1 MTQATAAA
9 PVLRFR
15 GVSRS
20 YPGPPP
26 VRALRRV
33 DLRIERG
40 DYVAIMGPSG
50 SGKSTMLNLA
60 ALIDR
65 PSSGSLQLDGID
77 IAHLPEARR
86 TAIRAHRIGI
96 VFQSFYLLPH
106 RTALENVALAQL
118 YRGIPRRQRN
128 LAAVKALRLAGL
140 TNRTHALPS
149 TMSGGEQ
156 QRVAIARALVN
167 QPSLLL
173 FDEPTGDLDS
183 HMAAEILTVLDNLN
197 AAAYTIVLITHDP
210 GVAARAG
217 RLVTIRDGV
226 LTDHQG
232 RDQP

>member
-1 MTQATAAA
+1 MTSASVTS

-15 GVSRS
+15 SVSRS
-20 YPGPPP
+20 YPGTPP

-33 DLRIERG
+33 DLQIDRG
-40 DYVAIMGPSG
+40 DYLAIMGPSG

-65 PSSGSLQLDGID
+65 PSSGSLHLDGID
-77 IAHLPEARR
+77 VAELAEARR

-118 YRGIPRRQRN
+118 YRGVSRQQRN
-128 LAAVKALRLAGL
+128 VAAVRALRLAGL
-140 TNRTHALPS
+140 TTRTHALPS

-183 HMAAEILTVLDNLN
+183 HMAAQILTVLDHLHG
-197 AAAYTIVLITHDP
+197 AGYTIVLITHDP

-217 RLVTIRDGV
+217 RLVTIHDGV
-226 LTDHQG
+226 LTDNLG
-232 RDQP
+232 RQP